1 MITEAINMIKKVI
14 ILFIFTVSFL
24 TFVSSTFASTLYL
37 SPGSA
42 NIPQDTTL
50 SVNVG
55 INTENESVNG
65 VSIYLSYPLDLLEV
79 EWISYGS
86 KFDIAAEGTYGE
98 GSIRISR
105 GSVSGVVGNVPIAT
119 IGFRGK
125 SQGTATVAFVTGSAA
140 ASSSDSSDSLN
151 LPGSNAGVYTVVAP
165 KLTTATPV
173 EEQGQAY
180 YISLL
185 TSVLVVGIIIIG
197 VAFFLLRKK
206 RNGET
211 KI

>member
-1 MITEAINMIKKVI
+1 MCNKFLIFAIA
-14 ILFIFTVSFL
+14 FFAFP
-24 TFVSSTFASTLYL
+24 FVLAASTFASTFYL
-37 SPGSA
+37 SPGSSNVPA
-42 NIPQDTTL
+42 GSTL

-55 INTENESVNG
+55 INTEGESVNG
-65 VSIYLSYPLDLLEV
+65 VSAYLSYPEDLLEV
-79 EWISYGS
+79 VWISYGS

-105 GSVSGVVGNVPIAT
+105 GSVSGVVGNVTIAT

-125 SQGTATVAFVTGSAA
+125 SSRGTATVAFIAGSAA
-140 ASSSDSSDSLN
+140 ARSSDSSDSLN
-151 LPGSNAGVYTVVAP
+151 LGESKGGVYTVVAAQP
-165 KLTTATPV
+165 TTATTL

-185 TSVLVVGIIIIG
+185 TAVLVVATIILG
-197 VAFFLLRKK
+197 VAFFLIRK